1 MDGEEGVTNNVAHM
15 EEVDKEEV
23 DKEQAHMEEV
33 DKEEVEEVDKEH
45 MEEVDKEEVKEVLDK
60 SFSLMEWRQL
70 FPKDL
75 YVVAE
80 ECMKT

>member
-1 MDGEEGVTNNVAHM
+1 M
-15 EEVDKEEV
+15 EEVDKEG
-23 DKEQAHMEEV
+23 
-33 DKEEVEEVDKEH
+33 VE
-45 MEEVDKEEVKEVLDK
+45 EVLDK
-60 SFSLMEWRQL
+60 RFSLMEWRQL